1 MQISEKNKISG
12 VVRNIDFGDVTSSV
26 EIEYEGGLITS
37 VITTALVKGLRL
49 RPGVYVSA
57 LIKPTDVMIM
67 RD

>member
-1 MQISEKNKISG
+1 MQMSEKNKISG
-12 VVRNIDFGDVTSSV
+12 VVRNINFGDVTSSV

-37 VITTALVKGLRL
+37 IITTALVKGLRL
-49 RPGVYVSA
+49 RPGVFVSA

>member
-1 MQISEKNKISG
+1 MQMSEKNKISG

-37 VITTALVKGLRL
+37 IITTALVKGLRL
-49 RPGVYVSA
+49 RPGVYVAA
-57 LIKPTDVMIM
+57 LIKPTDVMIV